1 MTTTRQEFKDLANE
15 LINDEFADFRR
26 TLTITEGGS
35 YDPTTETVTGATTA
49 SYQAIRQKLTF
60 KEYQLQAI
68 QVTDFAVVYTSTVKP
83 LVSAT
88 CVYDGSPCHIVSST
102 FDGADAAVRLILR
115 AI

>member
-15 LINDEFADFRR
+15 LVNDEFADFRR

-49 SYQAIRQKLTF
+49 SC
-60 KEYQLQAI
+60 QAI

-83 LVSAT
+83 SVSAT

-102 FDGADAAVRLILR
+102 FDGADAAVRLVLR
-115 AI
+115 AT

>member
-15 LINDEFADFRR
+15 LINDELADFRR
-26 TLTITEGGS
+26 ILVITEGGS
-35 YDPTTETVTGATTA
+35 YDPTTEAVTGAETA
-49 SYQAIRQKLTF
+49 SYQAIRQKLSY

-68 QVTDFAVVYTSTVKP
+68 QVTDFTVVYTSTVKP
-83 LVSAT
+83 SVGAT
-88 CVYDGSPCHIVSST
+88 CVYDGSPYHIVSST